1 MFGFNTIDVVVIVVY
16 FLVLLYIGFRSMKTI
31 HNQEDYFLAGRRF
44 GKVVQAFAAFGQ
56 ATSSDTAVSV
66 TTTTVTNGAGGI
78 WSALSNLFAT
88 PVYWMT
94 SIWYRRLRVL
104 SIGDF
109 FEERYQ
115 SKPLACAYALV
126 KAVSLM
132 IMLSLGFNA
141 MSKTIMALTPKTVE
155 QLSAVEIAEYNRA
168 VELDKLGAVDY
179 MSLSPAERERLNQLH
194 LERPRKI
201 FSHIRKDILILVVG
215 AIVLV
220 YAVAGGLH
228 AAFLTDTLQGTF
240 ILILSV
246 MLLPFAFVKISNLY
260 GGSGALDAFRIM
272 HEKLPESFFEVMGS
286 PSNIDFTWYYILALS
301 VMLTINV
308 MVDPNQ
314 LTAIGSAKDEY
325 TARFGFTTGC
335 YLKRLCT
342 VLWGVLGLT
351 AIVLY
356 GSTLHDPDLTW
367 GHATRDLL
375 GPLNIG
381 LVGLMAVCL
390 MAALMSSADCFAIT
404 SSNLLTHNVYRVL
417 LPDRTEAHYV
427 AIGRL
432 LGAGTIIGGAIMA
445 FGFESIL
452 QQMKFLWEFGVI
464 FPAPF
469 WFGIL
474 WRRANKRAA
483 WFTVIS
489 TLMLFFLFPMTL
501 PFFAKGIRANP
512 YLLKMT
518 NPRVVKRQYT
528 AHEMDVQE
536 RDEEIAKWNKL
547 EPDLQKLTPKPVPI
561 EVGQK
566 FTKHYLQPRKSIFWR
581 DGVGVNEQGQLQ
593 GYGMLSPALVL
604 YDKLGFDLAKNPY
617 ALNETLRILTRTLA
631 PIFIMFL
638 VSYLTK
644 PDDKRALDMF
654 YVKMRTPVLE
664 DREADRR
671 ELEISYSYP
680 HRFDHLKMF
689 PRTKWE
695 FCRWSRVD
703 IVGFIGSTLIA
714 FAIVGL
720 LYLIVSIGG

>member
-1 MFGFNTIDVVVIVVY
+1 MFGFNTIDIVVIVVY
-16 FLVLLYIGFRSMKTI
+16 FLVLLFIGFRSMRTI

-66 TTTTVTNGAGGI
+66 TTTTVTNGVGGI

-94 SIWYRRLRVL
+94 SIWYRRMRVL

-126 KAVSLM
+126 KAMSLM

-141 MSKTIMALTPKTVE
+141 MSKTVMALTPKTVE
-155 QLSAVEIAEYNRA
+155 RLSAAEVAEYNRA
-168 VELDKLGAVDY
+168 VELDKLEAVDY
-179 MSLSPAERERLNQLH
+179 MSLSPAERERLDQLH
-194 LERPRKI
+194 LEKPRKM

-215 AIVLV
+215 VVVLV
-220 YAVAGGLH
+220 YAVAGGLR

-356 GSTLHDPDLTW
+356 GRTLHDPDLAW

-404 SSNLLTHNVYRVL
+404 SANLLTHNVYRVL

-445 FGFESIL
+445 LGFESIL

-483 WFTVIS
+483 WFAVIS
-489 TLMLFFLFPMTL
+489 TLMLFFLLPVTL
-501 PFFAKGIRANP
+501 PLFVKGLRANP

-518 NPRVVKRQYT
+518 NLRVVKRQYT
-528 AHEMDVQE
+528 AHEMDVRQ
-536 RDEEIAKWNKL
+536 RQEEIVKWDDL

-581 DGVGVNEQGQLQ
+581 DGIRVNEQRQLQ
-593 GYGMLSPALVL
+593 GYGMLSPALVF

-617 ALNETLRILTRTLA
+617 ALNETLRILTRTLV

-671 ELEISYSYP
+671 ELEISYSDP

-695 FCRWSRVD
+695 FCRWDKVD
-703 IVGFIGSTLIA
+703 IIGFIGSTLIA

-720 LYLIVSIGG
+720 LYLIVSIGR